1 MERGCTVPLTR
12 HPLPWEAP
20 APLHEP
26 PRSLWVLALG
36 ARLHVPQGTGAC
48 PRTALKGCEDG
59 IWASDVPK
67 VAAKLGLDTGLI
79 LAPNPAPGALPSCR
93 NTNRNDGEVNARRFF
108 LPSLKTRSR
117 EDGQGD

>member
-1 MERGCTVPLTR
+1 MAAVPLTR

-36 ARLHVPQGTGAC
+36 ARLRVPQGTGTC

-67 VAAKLGLDTGLI
+67 VTAKLGLDTGLI

-93 NTNRNDGEVNARRFF
+93 NTNRNNGEVNTRRFF
-108 LPSLKTRSR
+108 LPSLKTRSG